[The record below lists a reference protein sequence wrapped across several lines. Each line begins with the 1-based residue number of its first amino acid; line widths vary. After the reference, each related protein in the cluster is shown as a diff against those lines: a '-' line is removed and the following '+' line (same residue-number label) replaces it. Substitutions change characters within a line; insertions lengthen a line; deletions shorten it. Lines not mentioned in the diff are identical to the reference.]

1 MKTEY
6 QLQFHAELVDDGVF
20 GHVLRWILLI
30 VLTGGIAII
39 FYPFYFV
46 RFVVDRITIVKVT
59 EEDRE
64 VEAAELQSRAKT
76 MALEASA
83 RGERIGH
90 KNDGNWL
97 ELTVDY
103 PTVHW
108 EVFTDADVRV
118 AGGVSD
124 SMGEAKEAA
133 APYLPPKTGKHGENP
148 AFSTD
153 S

>member
-46 RFVVDRITIVKVT
+46 RFVVDRITIVRVT
-59 EEDRE
+59 EDDRR
-64 VEAAELQSRAKT
+64 VEAAELQSLAQD
-76 MALEASA
+76 MDLGESA
-83 RGERIGH
+83 RGERMGH
-90 KNDGNWL
+90 KNDGNRL

-103 PTVHW
+103 PTINW

-118 AGGVSD
+118 AGGVAD

-133 APYLPPKTGKHGENP
+133 APYLPPKTG
-148 AFSTD
+148 
-153 S
+153 